1 MTKKNLTIEELKQ
14 IVSESV
20 NKVLSELVYADANKV
35 DRKKKTIGL
44 TYTTGNRG
52 EGNALAADKLVT
64 DKMDAANG
72 DTYEVMLKGNI
83 PSYNITDIK
92 GTEVM
97 HYFKRLFDHQ
107 KTMAMVSNKKHNLE
121 KEEYEL
127 QMKQE
132 ELDKFMAAFKK
143 KIEFVLRYWVKKNKL
158 QDTEFRAISIYPV
171 PSSSNFNIEMAKRL
185 SDIEV
190 FGLPVQ
196 VIDPSLLVKDL
207 RNLQVDKEFIEKN
220 KKYYDSP
227 VKKNGEDAESF
238 GTIGQKVDDAIAK
251 QNALKA
257 VDNIVVKLNQ
267 TIDKIIPIYYE
278 TNRNKGLSE
287 KRFQSLVNFYK
298 SYYDTL
304 ALVSK
309 ITYYKSSVNK
319 TVGVYRKSAISQIP
333 YTKGPSV
340 ERRSGEIWNLV
351 KDVLSG
357 QICPINGKPYSEEP
371 IYKWKKVPFEIKKL
385 TNPERMGLRNIF
397 NVNDKE
403 MDMVQKELKRIKG
416 TIFVIFDDN
425 ISGGATLGDICYQ
438 CKDLGIENIVPITFG
453 KMPVKNT
460 ERGLILPTPINDK
473 GEEGFNF

>member
-1 MTKKNLTIEELKQ
+1 MN
-14 IVSESV
+14 S
-20 NKVLSELVYADANKV
+20 
-35 DRKKKTIGL
+35 
-44 TYTTGNRG
+44 
-52 EGNALAADKLVT
+52 
-64 DKMDAANG
+64 
-72 DTYEVMLKGNI
+72 
-83 PSYNITDIK
+83 
-92 GTEVM
+92 
-97 HYFKRLFDHQ
+97 FF
-107 KTMAMVSNKKHNLE
+107 
-121 KEEYEL
+121 
-127 QMKQE
+127 
-132 ELDKFMAAFKK
+132 
-143 KIEFVLRYWVKKNKL
+143 LRYWVKKNKL

-309 ITYYKSSVNK
+309 I
-319 TVGVYRKSAISQIP
+319 
-333 YTKGPSV
+333 
-340 ERRSGEIWNLV
+340 
-351 KDVLSG
+351 
-357 QICPINGKPYSEEP
+357 
-371 IYKWKKVPFEIKKL
+371 
-385 TNPERMGLRNIF
+385 
-397 NVNDKE
+397 
-403 MDMVQKELKRIKG
+403 
-416 TIFVIFDDN
+416 
-425 ISGGATLGDICYQ
+425 LG
-438 CKDLGIENIVPITFG
+438 
-453 KMPVKNT
+453 
-460 ERGLILPTPINDK
+460 
-473 GEEGFNF
+473 

>member
-143 KIEFVLRYWVKKNKL
+143 KIEFVL
-158 QDTEFRAISIYPV
+158 
-171 PSSSNFNIEMAKRL
+171 
-185 SDIEV
+185 
-190 FGLPVQ
+190 
-196 VIDPSLLVKDL
+196 
-207 RNLQVDKEFIEKN
+207 
-220 KKYYDSP
+220 
-227 VKKNGEDAESF
+227 
-238 GTIGQKVDDAIAK
+238 
-251 QNALKA
+251 
-257 VDNIVVKLNQ
+257 
-267 TIDKIIPIYYE
+267 
-278 TNRNKGLSE
+278 
-287 KRFQSLVNFYK
+287 
-298 SYYDTL
+298 
-304 ALVSK
+304 SK
-309 ITYYKSSVNK
+309 I
-319 TVGVYRKSAISQIP
+319 
-333 YTKGPSV
+333 
-340 ERRSGEIWNLV
+340 
-351 KDVLSG
+351 
-357 QICPINGKPYSEEP
+357 
-371 IYKWKKVPFEIKKL
+371 
-385 TNPERMGLRNIF
+385 
-397 NVNDKE
+397 
-403 MDMVQKELKRIKG
+403 
-416 TIFVIFDDN
+416 
-425 ISGGATLGDICYQ
+425 LG
-438 CKDLGIENIVPITFG
+438 
-453 KMPVKNT
+453 
-460 ERGLILPTPINDK
+460 
-473 GEEGFNF
+473 